1 MQRVAKDEKVINSVY
16 ILGGNQKAWLLTE
29 DGLYEV
35 LMQSLKLL
43 WCWNKR
49 KASEYNPHT
58 NPTFKYYKT
67 HALIL

>member
-43 WCWNKR
+43 
-49 KASEYNPHT
+49 
-58 NPTFKYYKT
+58 
-67 HALIL
+67 